1 MKEIQGFIKMKEIN
15 LDNIKVDSIV
25 FSNWYGECVVKNIT
39 SNKIIVYSKSKNKDV
54 EFDYPNAFYN
64 GYLHIIDE
72 TNSPLE
78 SSKSEE
84 KISSEVSEDEEITS
98 VELSDDEIEPVVL
111 NEKETRIKPL
121 KKRRI
126 LLPEVKKDYRYSAD
140 NIINKLVVKNDNTQG
155 SITGYEDRGNNQQ
168 GMVYVVFKNIDKATT
183 YVYPSC
189 FVNENLKFVSNED
202 QNLISKDI
210 DIYKDNTDDAIAK
223 RKKAR
228 KEKERNLNNLSQH
241 LSCIEKCKSVEE
253 FCRLYRGAINQEID
267 HLKTKGNKKYKLS
280 NGKEIAKS
288 GNKYFYSFESE
299 NELNLFP
306 DSDIRVYIDECNY
319 FRGKVIY
326 CEDNTI
332 IFSSEMLNKNM
343 LKESL
348 ISHNNWLIMEQL
360 DERLYK
366 LSKNYNQIV
375 EQLVCGNTEITERSD
390 LQYGQKKAI
399 EMACNNPITYIW
411 GPPGTGK
418 TYTLADI
425 VVKLLSQDKRVLM
438 LSYSNVSVDGAI
450 IEVENHLN
458 SYNIGEIIR
467 YGYPKDKSL
476 LNSENLLSSYN
487 LALSKNAKLKDKQ
500 KDLLKEKEELN
511 NKINIYNDII
521 EGKIK
526 AIKNYEDV
534 KEKLYITNKCIT
546 YVQTEL
552 NGIRAKMKTDEEEI
566 VKSAKFVATTLS
578 KAICDSV
585 IFSQKFDAVI
595 IDEVSMAYTPQVIF
609 AANLAK
615 ENFCCIGDFNQL
627 PPIVQNEDK
636 ENILHSD
643 IFKYCGDLNNMVIL
657 NEQRRMHNDIA
668 KFISFNMYFNLLES
682 HNSVEERNKI
692 TKYEPFAD
700 KPIIYVDIHS
710 LKSAAKLVGYSHYNI
725 ISLFV
730 TVKIAQKAI
739 ENNDYTVGIITPYS
753 EQAKLLNATLRV
765 LLSEDEKNR
774 VTCATVHQF
783 QGSQRDIVIYDAVDA
798 KGKITRPGFLLT
810 ASNKENNNI
819 SNRLFNVAMTRAKGK
834 FIVVA
839 DREFIDSKLTKG
851 KTEGTEKFKSLFY
864 SLSQHAENNKLIV
877 DAKDLKFLAD
887 DNSSGDFITFCSNK
901 EATIALK
908 KDIQASK
915 NIRVDVSGK
924 ISDKTLTEIY
934 KKYRLNNQI
943 DVEINIDQY
952 INKGIDY
959 NSQVN
964 KKDYIL
970 INKTIIDNDIIWLGY
985 NCTKY
990 DNDLCWR
997 IKSQQFIKK
1006 IESMED

>member
-25 FSNWYGECVVKNIT
+25 FSKWYGECVVKNIT

-54 EFDYPNAFYN
+54 EFDYPKAFYN
-64 GYLHIIDE
+64 SYLHIIDE

-78 SSKSEE
+78 SSKSDE
-84 KISSEVSEDEEITS
+84 KISGEASEDEEITS
-98 VELSDDEIEPVVL
+98 VELSDDEIEPVIL
-111 NEKETRIKPL
+111 SEKETRIKPI
-121 KKRRI
+121 KKSRI
-126 LLPEVKKDYRYSAD
+126 SIPEVKKDYRYSAD
-140 NIINKLVVKNDNTQG
+140 NIIDKLVVKNDNTQG
-155 SITGYEDRGNNQQ
+155 NITGYKDRGNNQQ
-168 GMVYVVFKNIDKATT
+168 GSVDVVFKDRDETTT
-183 YVYPSC
+183 YMYPSC

-210 DIYKDNTDDAIAK
+210 DVYKNNTEDAIAK
-223 RKKAR
+223 RKEAR
-228 KEKERNLNNLSQH
+228 KEKEKNLNNLSQH
-241 LSCIEKCKSVEE
+241 LSCIEKCTSVED
-253 FCRLYRGAINQEID
+253 FCRLYRGAINQEIS

-288 GNKYFYSFESE
+288 GYKYFYSFESE
-299 NELNLFP
+299 NELNLLP
-306 DSDIRVYIDECNY
+306 DSDIRVYIDDCNY
-319 FRGKVIY
+319 FRGKVIS
-326 CEDNTI
+326 CEDNAI
-332 IFSSEMLNKNM
+332 MFSCVKLNENK
-343 LKESL
+343 LKEIL
-348 ISHNNWLIMEQL
+348 ISYNAWFFMEQL
-360 DERLYK
+360 DKRLYG
-366 LSKNYNQIV
+366 LSKNHNQIV
-375 EQLVCGNTEITERSD
+375 NQLVCGNTEITERSD

-438 LSYSNVSVDGAI
+438 LSHSNVSVDGAI

-467 YGYPKDKSL
+467 YGYPKDISL
-476 LNSENLLSSYN
+476 LDSENLLTSYN
-487 LALSKNAKLKDKQ
+487 IALSKNIDLYLRQ
-500 KDLLKEKEELN
+500 KHLLIQKEKIDRATKEY
-511 NKINIYNDII
+511 KDIR
-521 EGKIK
+521 E
-526 AIKNYEDV
+526 
-534 KEKLYITNKCIT
+534 
-546 YVQTEL
+546 EL
-552 NGIRAKMKTDEEEI
+552 NGIRTKIKTDEEEI

-585 IFSQKFDAVI
+585 IFNQKFDAVI

-609 AANLAK
+609 AADLAK
-615 ENFCCIGDFNQL
+615 ERFCCIGDFNQL

-643 IFKYCGDLNNMVIL
+643 IFEYCGDLNNMVIL
-657 NEQRRMHNDIA
+657 NKQRRMHNDIA

-682 HNSVEERNKI
+682 HDSVEERNKI
-692 TKYEPFAD
+692 TKCEPFAD
-700 KPIIYVDIHS
+700 KSIVYVDIHS

-725 ISLFV
+725 ISLLV

-739 ENNDYTVGIITPYS
+739 ENNDCTVGIITPYS

-765 LLSEDEKNR
+765 LLSEDKKNR

-783 QGSQRDIVIYDAVDA
+783 QGSQRDIIIYDAVDA
-798 KGKITRPGFLLT
+798 KGKITHPGFLLT
-810 ASNKENNNI
+810 ASNKENNNV

-839 DREFIDSKLTKG
+839 DREFVDSGLTKG
-851 KTEGTEKFKSLFY
+851 KTEGTEEFKSLFY

-887 DNSSGDFITFCSNK
+887 DTSSENFITFCSNK

-934 KKYRLNNQI
+934 KKYRLNSQI

-970 INKTIIDNDIIWLGY
+970 INKTIIDDDIIWLGY

-997 IKSQQFIKK
+997 IKSQQFVKK
-1006 IESMED
+1006 IESMKD